1 MTYIIHIIHIIHIS
15 SPTVND
21 RQSPAVQLGKDFQK
35 KSGLQRSN
43 GHKWWWLVDMM
54 SARSVFHSKVWRFNF
69 SANQTAVL
77 PGLAILPL
85 TVVLLQTGISS
96 FHYILFPLHLLSITS
111 SFHFSSFYLL
121 GNERGGALT
130 LWILSQPRYTGNLRE
145 LLIALFILFCRLEW
159 VPSVAF
165 FVLLN

>member
-1 MTYIIHIIHIIHIS
+1 M
-15 SPTVND
+15 
-21 RQSPAVQLGKDFQK
+21 L
-35 KSGLQRSN
+35 
-43 GHKWWWLVDMM
+43 
-54 SARSVFHSKVWRFNF
+54 ARSVFHLKVWHFNF
-69 SANQTAVL
+69 SGNQTAVL

>member
-1 MTYIIHIIHIIHIS
+1 MTYIIHLIHLS
-15 SPTVND
+15 NPTVND

-43 GHKWWWLVDMM
+43 GHKLWWLVDMM

-96 FHYILFPLHLLSITS
+96 FHYILFPLHFLSITS
-111 SFHFSSFYLL
+111 SFHFSSFYLF
-121 GNERGGALT
+121 GKWTRWRSDFMDSFST
-130 LWILSQPRYTGNLRE
+130 SVYRE
-145 LLIALFILFCRLEW
+145 LTWISDCTFYFIL
-159 VPSVAF
+159 
-165 FVLLN
+165 